1 MGRVSKRTLYVCLI
15 LAILIGGSA
24 LLRHALDIEFTPES
38 IRAFVADAG
47 IWAPILFIFL
57 VAFRVAILIPSQ
69 LLLIAAGILFGATLG
84 TLYGAVGM
92 TISGLINF
100 GLVRYAGAQS
110 IRDRFP
116 QRFDGVFELAQSR
129 AGAGAVVI
137 GTAYPV
143 GVITAVQLA
152 AAVTGM
158 SLLTFAIAVS
168 LGALVRAATFS
179 YFGSALLD
187 GSALV
192 RATAVLVAAM
202 VIPLLFPSSRSWLLA
217 NFRANK
223 VGRRALGR
231 NEES

>member
-1 MGRVSKRTLYVCLI
+1 VSKRTLTVCVT
-15 LAILIGGSA
+15 LAVLIGASVI
-24 LLRHALDIEFTPES
+24 LRRALDIEFSPES

-47 IWAPILFIFL
+47 LWAPIVFIGL

-69 LLLIAAGILFGATLG
+69 LLLIAAGVLFGTALG

-110 IRDRFP
+110 IRDRLP
-116 QRFDGVFELAQSR
+116 QRFDGVFELARSR

-137 GTAYPV
+137 GTGYPV
-143 GVITAVQLA
+143 GLITAVQLA

-158 SLLTFAIAVS
+158 SFLTYGIAVS

-187 GSALV
+187 GRALV
-192 RATAVLVAAM
+192 HGTAVLVAAM
-202 VIPLLFPSSRSWLLA
+202 LIPLLFPSSRAWLVA
-217 NFRANK
+217 NLRANK
-223 VGRRALGR
+223 LGRRALGE